1 MVHAKGK
8 LDTFDLVLSGHYYGG
23 QWIIVHVG
31 VYVPRTCLMVPN
43 VREQF
48 RK

>member
-23 QWIIVHVG
+23 QWIISML
-31 VYVPRTCLMVPN
+31 VYM
-43 VREQF
+43 F
-48 RK
+48 RGLA